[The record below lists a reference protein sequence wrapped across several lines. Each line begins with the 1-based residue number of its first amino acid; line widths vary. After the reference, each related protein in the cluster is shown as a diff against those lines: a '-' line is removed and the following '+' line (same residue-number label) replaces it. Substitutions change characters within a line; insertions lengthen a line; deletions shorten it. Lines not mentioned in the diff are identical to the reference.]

1 MPRSKPRWT
10 TWPFETTATV
20 SQLLTLLVWVWGLQS
35 SSRDL
40 VLFARCA
47 KDLEQRIVRENQTVD
62 AGESFSK
69 WPFWMRERSIQSLF
83 IDLTILPYITLA
95 QQHVKFQVVF
105 KSFLSLKLAHQQV
118 SYVFTPDECQAV
130 RRNQSRRTR
139 SSSQNCLGSVG
150 FRWIFLDFFS
160 KKNIWRVEMARWASA
175 RLAAVFASKPDL
187 RWYTT
192 CTKIRTDM
200 LCSDSLFALGF
211 LELSHTNLSQLPGWI
226 SLRWL
231 IQQQHRSVSDERTC
245 HEFWPTENRSER
257 RD

>member
-1 MPRSKPRWT
+1 MT
-10 TWPFETTATV
+10 F
-20 SQLLTLLVWVWGLQS
+20 
-35 SSRDL
+35 
-40 VLFARCA
+40 
-47 KDLEQRIVRENQTVD
+47 
-62 AGESFSK
+62 
-69 WPFWMRERSIQSLF
+69 
-83 IDLTILPYITLA
+83 
-95 QQHVKFQVVF
+95 
-105 KSFLSLKLAHQQV
+105 V
-118 SYVFTPDECQAV
+118 SYVFTPDECQTV

-139 SSSQNCLGSVG
+139 SSSQNCLAV
-150 FRWIFLDFFS
+150 WIPLDFFGF
-160 KKNIWRVEMARWASA
+160 KKKTVQKILKSWDSMMASA